1 MPAFAATNH
10 VLASVGSIMKNIPQD
25 LPDCAITGAAFAD
38 SLAKKFA
45 SHGGAPDA
53 LFIALA
59 GLIYGLSPKIGAD
72 CLMAL
77 EGMIDDDASEGKRAP
92 FA

>member
-1 MPAFAATNH
+1 
-10 VLASVGSIMKNIPQD
+10 MKNIPRD
-25 LPDCAITGAAFAD
+25 LPGCAMTGAAFAD

-45 SHGGAPDA
+45 CQGGTPAT

-77 EGMIDDDASEGKRAP
+77 EGMIDGVAIEGKRGP
-92 FA
+92 SV

>member
-1 MPAFAATNH
+1 
-10 VLASVGSIMKNIPQD
+10 MKNIPQE
-25 LPDCAITGAAFAD
+25 LPDCAMTGAAFAD
-38 SLAKKFA
+38 SLSKKFA
-45 SHGGAPDA
+45 RTPAT

-77 EGMIDDDASEGKRAP
+77 DGVIDGVASEGKSGPSA
-92 FA
+92 

>member
-1 MPAFAATNH
+1 
-10 VLASVGSIMKNIPQD
+10 MKNIPQE
-25 LPDCAITGAAFAD
+25 LPDCAMTGAAFAD
-38 SLAKKFA
+38 SLSKKFA
-45 SHGGAPDA
+45 SQGGTPAT

-77 EGMIDDDASEGKRAP
+77 DGVIDGVASEGKSGPSA
-92 FA
+92 